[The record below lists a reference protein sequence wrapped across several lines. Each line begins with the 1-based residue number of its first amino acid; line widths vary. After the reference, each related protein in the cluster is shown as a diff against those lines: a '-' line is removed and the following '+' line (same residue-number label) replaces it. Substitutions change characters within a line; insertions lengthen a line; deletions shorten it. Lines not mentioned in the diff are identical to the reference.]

1 MSSLRRSSHVAPGS
15 AFLVALLLVLLGLSA
30 VLAYQGVDAARSEA
44 RSTDRA
50 LRGYASFASWEL
62 ARRADAA
69 LRRGLT
75 AAGSAA
81 LPSEAAPLPG
91 SSLPPVTP
99 RAASA
104 EAVVRAWCRCTGAV
118 QAAFRVGADSR
129 TWEVA
134 AANRAV
140 DVWLRAGARGS
151 ALGRFVVDGKG
162 IGDGRILVEPAA
174 VGGAR
179 WLLVYRLSAP
189 GGERR
194 ADGFVVAA
202 APVAARAFAE
212 AYAGGT
218 LLPGAVRSGGASAV
232 TAVLSHDG
240 VAVWNSPGAP
250 GVSPREGAW
259 VDAKIGA
266 YPPEPLARG
275 DVAEPL
281 AGLLAGLTTR
291 VAVRPDVAVGA
302 PAEGPRSRLPLLL
315 TVFGLTLA
323 LVCVAIVQLRRQQEL
338 VRLRDDFVSGVSHEL
353 RTPLAQIR
361 LFSDLLD
368 SGRLATHEQRTR
380 SVRIIAEESRRL
392 SWLVEN
398 ILHFSRAQRGAGRV
412 QPNPVL
418 AAQLLREIVDSFAPL
433 AREKNV
439 RFVVEADEGVLVRAD
454 SDALRQVLL
463 NLLDNAVKYG
473 PPGQTVRVHAAL
485 RGFALRI
492 AVDDRGPGVPR
503 EERHTVWEPYRR
515 LARDAEGATGGSGI
529 GLAVVKDLVELQGGR
544 VGLGEVPGGGA
555 RFWIELPF
563 AMYAG
568 PSAPAAADVGTHAP
582 AGEGVGAR

>member
-1 MSSLRRSSHVAPGS
+1 MAPGS

-30 VLAYQGVDAARSEA
+30 VLAYQAVAAARSEA
-44 RSTDRA
+44 RFTDRA
-50 LRGYASFASWEL
+50 LRGYASFASFEL

-69 LRRGLT
+69 LRRGLSD
-75 AAGSAA
+75 AGSAA
-81 LPSEAAPLPG
+81 LREGAPG
-91 SSLPPVTP
+91 SAPPPAADVAS
-99 RAASA
+99 RAQT
-104 EAVVRAWCRCTGAV
+104 AVGAWCRCAGAV
-118 QAAFRVGADSR
+118 HGAFRLDAGR
-129 TWEVA
+129 RFEVA
-134 AANRAV
+134 SAPRAV
-140 DVWLRAGARGS
+140 DAWLRGGARGS
-151 ALGRFVVDGKG
+151 ALGRLSTGGRGDDG
-162 IGDGRILVEPAA
+162 IVVEPVA

-179 WLLVYRLSAP
+179 YLLVYRLSP
-189 GGERR
+189 SGSERR
-194 ADGFVVAA
+194 ASGFVVAA
-202 APVAARAFAE
+202 AAVAARAFAE
-212 AYAGGT
+212 GYAGGT
-218 LLPGAVRSGGASAV
+218 LLPGAVRTGAPGAVSA
-232 TAVLSHDG
+232 ALLRGDG
-240 VAVWNSPGAP
+240 VAVWHSPGTPGAP
-250 GVSPREGAW
+250 PPREGAW

-266 YPPEPLARG
+266 YPPEPLTRG

-281 AGLLAGLTTR
+281 GGLLAGLTTR

-398 ILHFSRAQRGAGRV
+398 ILHFSRAQRGAGHV

-418 AAQLLREIVDSFAPL
+418 AAPLLREIVDSFAPL

-454 SDALRQVLL
+454 PDALRQVLL

-473 PPGQTVRVHAAL
+473 PAGQTVRVHAGL

-492 AVDDRGPGVPR
+492 AVDDGGPGVPR
-503 EERHTVWEPYRR
+503 EERHAVWEPYRR

-529 GLAVVKDLVELQGGR
+529 GLAVVRDLAELQGGR
-544 VGLGEVPGGGA
+544 VGLGEAPGGGA

-568 PSAPAAADVGTHAP
+568 PSEPPAMLAESPERAV
-582 AGEGVGAR
+582 AR